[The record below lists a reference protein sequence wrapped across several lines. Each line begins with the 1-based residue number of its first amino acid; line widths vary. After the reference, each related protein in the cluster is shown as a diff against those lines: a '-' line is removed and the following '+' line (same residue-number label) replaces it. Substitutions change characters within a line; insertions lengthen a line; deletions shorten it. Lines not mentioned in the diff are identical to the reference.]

1 MTTQMS
7 DDRRLTYCPERALW
21 LAVIERAV
29 ADALTSRYGL
39 NTPEHQ
45 ANAARAWF
53 SVHNPDFREVCR
65 LADLHPEFVLRRLE
79 VRRATAA

>member
-1 MTTQMS
+1 MTTEMPNNL
-7 DDRRLTYCPERALW
+7 RLPYCPERALW

-45 ANAARAWF
+45 AHAARAWF
-53 SVHNPDFREVCR
+53 SLHNPDFREVCR
-65 LADLHPEFVLRRLE
+65 LADLHPDFVLRRLE
-79 VRRATAA
+79 VRRAAAA